1 MMSKTIHPVECQGC
15 WPRYDWQTKTGKER
29 RLPRIE
35 VVCPHCGVLAKGPFS
50 KRDDLDRIADDHREA
65 ASEELFRLNPDLPRS
80 WKVVI
85 NEGKF
90 MLQPQ
95 REEN

>member
-1 MMSKTIHPVECQGC
+1 MSKAIHPVQCQGC
-15 WPRYDWQTKTGKER
+15 WPKYRWLTASGKER

-50 KRDDLDRIADDHREA
+50 KREEFDRLADNHREA
-65 ASEELFRLNPDLPRS
+65 ADQELRRLNPDLPTS

-85 NEGKF
+85 NDGKF
-90 MLQPQ
+90 QLQPQ
-95 REEN
+95 REEK